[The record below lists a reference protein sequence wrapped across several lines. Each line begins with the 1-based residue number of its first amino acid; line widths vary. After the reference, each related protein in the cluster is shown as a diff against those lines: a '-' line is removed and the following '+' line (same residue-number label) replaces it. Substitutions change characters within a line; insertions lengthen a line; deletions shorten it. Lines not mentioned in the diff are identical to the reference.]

1 MCIRQRLPWTLVVV
15 IGMVLPPVASAGPEI
30 FSMTPESGPAGIPV
44 QLKGKGL
51 ATTGR
56 VVFAIDRTLR
66 RARFKVISDEEIEVV
81 VPECYRP
88 GAAATLAV
96 FTESGAAVAMPAT
109 VQTVRS
115 SVQGANVAEAGET
128 FYHVQSGGV
137 VSSAESVAL
146 IEKGGVVVHSTNAAM
161 HFVKSGGTLLEFRN
175 PGGIVFYEPAAQ
187 LGPGVARPNQRAA
200 VTLVRVPEITAC
212 PGVGPFRY
220 VAPLLPDLSEARAVP
235 PLIRGFSPRAGGS
248 GEIITLTGKGFAR
261 TNAVLFLG
269 QAGGSRA
276 AGFRVVSDRELRVE
290 IPERETTT
298 GPQLLAVVTGEGVTV
313 TVPRNQTI
321 SPAAAA
327 PHRRRRAQLRT
338 DLIRTGLMWINSG
351 EMVNSVPSQS
361 VFISPGGLVTQ
372 ADNNHNYFVQHD
384 GRLGDFGGNPS
395 SVFFE
400 PDAIVPDR
408 LKRAPIGEMA
418 RAIVPSPVSEAF
430 LVLGAPLASR

>member
-15 IGMVLPPVASAGPEI
+15 IGLVLPSVASAEPEI

-44 QLKGKGL
+44 QLKGRGL

-66 RARFKVISDEEIEVV
+66 PARFKVISDEEIELL

-88 GAAATLAV
+88 GAAATVAV
-96 FTESGAAVAMPAT
+96 FTKSGAAVAMPAT

-137 VSSAESVAL
+137 VSSAESVAV

-175 PGGIVFYEPAAQ
+175 RGGIVFYEPAAQ
-187 LGPGVARPNQRAA
+187 LGPGVARPNQPAA
-200 VTLVRVPEITAC
+200 VTLVGVPEITAC

-220 VAPLLPDLSEARAVP
+220 VAPLVPDLSEAPAVP
-235 PLIRGFSPRAGGS
+235 PLIRGFSPSAGGS

-261 TNAVLFLG
+261 TNAVRFLG

-276 AGFRVVSDRELRVE
+276 AGFRVVSDRVLRVE

-298 GPQLLAVVTGEGVTV
+298 GPQLLAVVTSEGVTV

-327 PHRRRRAQLRT
+327 RYRRRRAQPRT
-338 DLIRTGLMWINSG
+338 ALMWINSG
-351 EMVNSVPSQS
+351 EMVNSVPGPS

-372 ADNNHNYFVQHD
+372 ADHNHNYFVQHD
-384 GRLGDFGGNPS
+384 GRLGDSRGIPS

-400 PDAIVPDR
+400 PSAIVPDR

-418 RAIVPSPVSEAF
+418 RVIVPSPVSEAF
-430 LVLGAPLASR
+430 LVLSAPLAGR